1 MARTATPTTGWLVRG
16 QDGRLTAYAPAE
28 GGLLRWTETHPG
40 GPGWTGPEQLVVP
53 GLEPYLSLCR
63 TPQGYVYLFGVR
75 TRVTDDGRTETD
87 VVYATQ
93 FQPGRALTPWRSI
106 GTPYGQ
112 DRERAALIGAPAA
125 VVDKNGPQ
133 VFVRNAGGG
142 VCGRRQDAKGVWG
155 AWTDMKGSNVL
166 DSLATAVTDDGR
178 AELLALC
185 DGSAQSWRQ
194 DEPGGPLR
202 RVRNITAEPLPGSAS
217 CAPSGEGRVSH
228 FWRDASD
235 SALRVH
241 TRAPGDPED
250 DVVPV
255 PLGPSDDEGTGPVAV
270 LRTTIDG
277 HDCTVLAQRTA
288 SGLPAVAAYPT
299 GDESAGAFW
308 SKTGEVCAGAPA
320 MALDALG
327 RVVLAAFAPDGGLC
341 VARQKDEAGLA
352 LGRWVR
358 V

>member
-1 MARTATPTTGWLVRG
+1 MARTATPTTGWLLRG
-16 QDGRLTAYAPAE
+16 QDGRLTAYAPAAN
-28 GGLLRWTETHPG
+28 GLLRWTETRPG
-40 GPGWTGPEQLVVP
+40 GPEWTGPEHLVVP
-53 GLEPYLSLCR
+53 GLEPHLSLCR
-63 TPQGYVYLFGVR
+63 TERGYVYLFGVR

-112 DRERAALIGAPAA
+112 DRDRAAQIGAPAA
-125 VVDKNGPQ
+125 VVDKHGPN
-133 VFVRNAGGG
+133 VFIRNAGGG

-155 AWTDMKGSNVL
+155 PWLDMKGSNVL
-166 DSLATAVTDDGR
+166 DALCAAATEDGR
-178 AELLALC
+178 AELLALS
-185 DGSAQSWRQ
+185 GETVQSWAQ

-202 RVRNITAEPLPGSAS
+202 RVRNIPAKALSGTGSCFA
-217 CAPSGEGRVSH
+217 AGPGRVTH
-228 FWRDASD
+228 FWRDAAER
-235 SALRVH
+235 ALH
-241 TRAPGDPED
+241 THTHEGTEPGVPVSLGAYED
-250 DVVPV
+250 D
-255 PLGPSDDEGTGPVAV
+255 GDGPVAAV
-270 LRTTIDG
+270 RTTVDG

-299 GDESAGAFW
+299 GDEAAGVFW

-320 MALDALG
+320 LALDAHG

-341 VARQKDEAGLA
+341 VTRQKDESGLA